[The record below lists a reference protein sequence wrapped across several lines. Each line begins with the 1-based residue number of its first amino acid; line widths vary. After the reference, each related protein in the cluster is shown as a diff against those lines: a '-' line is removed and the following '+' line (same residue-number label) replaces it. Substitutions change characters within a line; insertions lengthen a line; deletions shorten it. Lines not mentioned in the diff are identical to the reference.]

1 MDYDFT
7 FIVTGVTVEDADAV
21 ESLFDT
27 LDATLAKAGGQ
38 HMVSITM
45 DGPRAVDAALHAA
58 TALRECVP
66 GLRVIRLDRDLVGIP
81 EISER
86 TDRSRQN
93 VAQWVAGER
102 KAEHGPFPAPEGV
115 AGRTQ
120 VWLWT
125 EVNAWLRKHGMG
137 DTDVAYPSREEMTE
151 IDFAL
156 ANAVSLTF
164 KYAPTLGFD
173 EGRQTVVRELQ
184 RRHMPKLV
192 KVLTGSQTLDQNG
205 RHVVLVADQ
214 HEPADA
220 VMKRVADFDHG
231 VMLVT
236 MTDQFVGAELS
247 TQEDASPSPEVV
259 SVPTTATVRDWFE
272 LALEHPGASFTP
284 GGMERAEPHPAP
296 VKQLLLAAAA

>member
-7 FIVTGVTVEDADAV
+7 FIVTGVTVEDANAV
-21 ESLFDT
+21 ETLFNR

-38 HMVSITM
+38 HVVSITAE
-45 DGPRAVDAALHAA
+45 GPRAVEAALRAA
-58 TALRECVP
+58 TAIKECVP

-125 EVNAWLRKHGMG
+125 EVNAWLSKHGLG
-137 DTDVAYPSREEMTE
+137 DEDIAYPSRDEMTE

-156 ANAVSLTF
+156 ANAISLTF
-164 KYAPTLGFD
+164 EFAPTLGFD
-173 EGRQTVVRELQ
+173 EGRQSVIRELQ
-184 RRHMPKLV
+184 KRHMPRLF
-192 KVLTGSQTLDQNG
+192 KVLTGSETQDRNG

-214 HEPADA
+214 NEPADA
-220 VMKRVADFDHG
+220 VMKRVADFEHD

-247 TQEDASPSPEVV
+247 TQEDAGPPREVV
-259 SVPTTATVRDWFE
+259 PVPSTATVRDWFE
-272 LALEHPGASFTP
+272 LALDHPGAAFTP
-284 GGMERAEPHPAP
+284 GGMERQQPLPAP